1 MSLNEW
7 EVNFLDEVKNKS
19 DQYRVLCIASS
30 GYNKNQMLSKFEKVE
45 EI

>member
-19 DQYRVLCIASS
+19 DKYRVLCRASS
-30 GYNKNQMLSKFEKVE
+30 GYN
-45 EI
+45 